1 MDESLDLKIVRL
13 CRIPGTS
20 GFEEGFRL
28 LYDAYKD
35 LVYRVS
41 LRITCNSADALDA
54 AQETFI
60 LIYKNINNFNLKSK
74 LSSWLYRIA
83 VNSAIDICRR
93 RKRKESCFVD
103 ISDEPSALFFEE
115 RFLFESDEPR
125 REGLFD
131 FQKILSV
138 LSPKLRVVVVLR
150 YLENLSY
157 GEVAE
162 MLNLPV
168 GTVKSRL
175 SRAHLAIGSFLKR
188 KHV

>member
-1 MDESLDLKIVRL
+1 MEVDIDKKILRL
-13 CRIPGTS
+13 CRTPGTL

-28 LYDAYKD
+28 LYDRYKD

-41 LRITCNSADALDA
+41 FRITCNSADALDA
-54 AQETFI
+54 AQESFI
-60 LIYKNINNFNLKSK
+60 LVYKNLNGFNLKAK

-83 VNSAIDICRR
+83 VNSAIDICRK

-103 ISDEPSALFFEE
+103 ILDQQNGLFVEGNSMKE
-115 RFLFESDEPR
+115 RGDQGREDLFE
-125 REGLFD
+125 
-131 FQKILSV
+131 FQRILSI

-157 GEVAE
+157 YEVAE
-162 MLNLPV
+162 MLSLPV

-175 SRAHLAIGSFLKR
+175 SRAHLAIGSYLKSR
-188 KHV
+188 KV